1 MNYQTYKAMSLLNAI
16 LGNASEMKLADL
28 QQEFKEILIPGES
41 IEAAYKLIRDKWVF
55 TNKRLI
61 MVNVQGVTGSK
72 REYHSIPYR
81 SINQFS
87 VETSGTFDEDCE
99 LKLWVRGFKEP
110 LVKEFK
116 RGTDIKGLQ
125 RTLASFLIL

>member
-1 MNYQTYKAMSLLNAI
+1 MSLLNAI
-16 LGNASEMKLADL
+16 LGNASEIKREDL
-28 QQEFKEILIPGES
+28 LREFAEILVEGES

-61 MVNVQGVTGSK
+61 MVNVQGVTGTK

-81 SINQFS
+81 SINQFA

-99 LKLWVRGFKEP
+99 LKLWIKGSKEP
-110 LVKEFK
+110 LIKEFK

-125 RTLASFLIL
+125 RTLASFLI

>member
-1 MNYQTYKAMSLLNAI
+1 MSLLNAI
-16 LGNASEMKLADL
+16 LGNASEIKREDL
-28 QQEFKEILIPGES
+28 LREFAEILVEGES

-61 MVNVQGVTGSK
+61 VVNVQGVTGTK

-81 SINQFS
+81 SINQFA

-99 LKLWVRGFKEP
+99 LKLWIKGAKEP
-110 LVKEFK
+110 LIREFK

-125 RTLASFLIL
+125 RTLATHLLVGE

>member
-1 MNYQTYKAMSLLNAI
+1 MSLLNAI
-16 LGNASEMKLADL
+16 LGNASEMKLDDL
-28 QQEFKEILIPGES
+28 QQEFREILIPNET

-55 TNKRLI
+55 TNRRLI
-61 MVNVQGVTGSK
+61 ILNVQGVTGSK
-72 REYHSIPYR
+72 REYHSVPYH
-81 SINQFS
+81 SITQFA

-99 LKLWVRGFKEP
+99 LKLWIRGLKEP

-125 RTLASFLIL
+125 RVLASHLL

>member
-1 MNYQTYKAMSLLNAI
+1 MNAI
-16 LGNASEMKLADL
+16 LGNASEIKREDL
-28 QQEFKEILIPGES
+28 LREFAEILVEGES

-61 MVNVQGVTGSK
+61 VVNVQGVTGTK

-81 SINQFS
+81 SINQFA

-99 LKLWVRGFKEP
+99 LKLWIKGAKEP
-110 LVKEFK
+110 LIREFK

-125 RTLASFLIL
+125 RTLATHLLVGE

>member
-1 MNYQTYKAMSLLNAI
+1 MSLLNAI
-16 LGNASEMKLADL
+16 LGNASEMNLADL
-28 QQEFKEILIPGES
+28 QREFSEILIPDEQ

-61 MVNVQGVTGSK
+61 VVNVQGVTGTK
-72 REYHSIPYR
+72 HEYHSIPYR
-81 SINQFS
+81 SINQFA

-99 LKLWVRGFKEP
+99 LKLWIKGAKEP
-110 LVKEFK
+110 LIREFK

-125 RTLASFLIL
+125 RTLATHLLVGE